1 MAHPPNAT
9 IIPLSDTNLVLSHP
23 DEDIRGRKV
32 LDANNHEIG
41 EVDDLMID
49 DQEKKVRFIR
59 VVSGGFLGIGEK
71 KVLIPVDVIQKI
83 TRDTVQVDRTKD
95 HIAGAPVYD
104 PEMTD
109 EPDWEAY
116 YAYYG
121 TVPFWA
127 PGYTYPM
134 YPYF

>member
-1 MAHPPNAT
+1 MDQPKNAS
-9 IIPLSDTNLVLSHP
+9 IIRLSDTHLVLSHP
-23 DEDIRGRKV
+23 DEDVRGRKV
-32 LDANNHEIG
+32 LDADGNDIG

-49 DQEKKVRFIR
+49 DQEKKVRFLR
-59 VVSGGFLGIGEK
+59 VASGGFLGIGEK

-83 TRDTVQVDRTKD
+83 TRDAVQIDRKKE
-95 HIAGAPVYD
+95 HIAGSPPYD
-104 PEMTD
+104 PEVTD
-109 EPDWEAY
+109 QPDWDVY

-121 TVPFWA
+121 AVPFWA

>member
-1 MAHPPNAT
+1 MDQPSKAT
-9 IIPLSDTNLVLSHP
+9 ILRLSDTNLTLSHP

-32 LDANNHEIG
+32 LDAENHEIG

-49 DQEKKVRFIR
+49 DQEKKVRFLR
-59 VVSGGFLGIGEK
+59 VASGGFLGIGET

-83 TRDTVQVDRTKD
+83 TRDAVQIDRTKE
-95 HIAGAPVYD
+95 HIAGAPLYD
-104 PEMTD
+104 PQVTD
-109 EPDWEAY
+109 QPDWDAY

-121 TVPFWA
+121 TAPFWA